1 MKKSLSGKAIPLIRM
16 TQISVMAAL
25 LCIAAPWSIP
35 IGPIPISLATLVVY
49 FAGIVIGRVDG
60 LIAAAVYLLLGAV
73 GVPVFSGFEGGIQ
86 KLIGVTGG
94 YLFGYLPCVYIT
106 GLFAD
111 KSRKVWLTIVG
122 MVIGTIL
129 LYVIGTGWFI
139 VQTERT
145 FIEALT
151 LCVAPF
157 LPGDAAKIAV
167 AGAAGIPLRGIM
179 EQQFN
184 LRNK

>member
-1 MKKSLSGKAIPLIRM
+1 MKKNFSGTVIPLIRM

-35 IGPIPISLATLVVY
+35 VGPIPVSLATLVVY

-60 LIAAAVYLLLGAV
+60 LIAVAVYLLLGSV

-111 KSRKVWLTIVG
+111 KSRKVWLTIAG
-122 MVIGTIL
+122 MVIGTVL
-129 LYVIGTGWFI
+129 LYAIGTGWF
-139 VQTERT
+139 VFQTGRT
-145 FIEALT
+145 FTEALA
-151 LCVAPF
+151 LCVLPF
-157 LPGDAAKIAV
+157 LPGDAAKITV
-167 AGAAGIPLRGIM
+167 AGAAGIPLRRIM
-179 EQQFN
+179 EEQFS
-184 LRNK
+184 LRK